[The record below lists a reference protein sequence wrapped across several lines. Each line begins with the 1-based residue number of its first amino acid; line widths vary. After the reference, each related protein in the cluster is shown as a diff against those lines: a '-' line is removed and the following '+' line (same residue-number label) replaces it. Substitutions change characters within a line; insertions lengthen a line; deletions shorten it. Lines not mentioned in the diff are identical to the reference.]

1 MESIQV
7 ELYRDGQ
14 ATGNKMTL
22 SALNDWKVKFEDLK
36 TSETINSDPYE
47 YTVVELDSE
56 GNAVTDSIKIDNDI
70 YKVEITGNMEEGY
83 TVTNSKEFKQIPLEP
98 SKRSIEV
105 EKEWKDHTGKAITA
119 PVKSISVQLY
129 KDGKAEGEPVEL
141 NEENSWSHKFENLK
155 TSETINSDPY
165 EYTVK
170 EVNAEIG
177 RAHV

>member
-1 MESIQV
+1 MAKGYTVTNSKEFKWLPLEPSNTSVEVEKEWKSEYGLDIAAPVESIQV

-56 GNAVTDSIKIDNDI
+56 GNAVTDSIKIEEDT

-83 TVTNSKEFKQIPLEP
+83 TVINSKEFKQIPLEP
-98 SKRSIEV
+98 SNISISV
-105 EKEWKDHTGKAITA
+105 EKEWKDHTGKTITA
-119 PVKSISVQLY
+119 PVK
-129 KDGKAEGEPVEL
+129 
-141 NEENSWSHKFENLK
+141 
-155 TSETINSDPY
+155 
-165 EYTVK
+165 
-170 EVNAEIG
+170 
-177 RAHV
+177 